1 MTNMLQQAVAQHQ
14 AGRLQEAAALYKQI
28 LQAQPN
34 HFDALHLLG
43 VIFFQAGQ
51 NSQAVELIQRAIA
64 INPAHPAPHLNIGL
78 ALKGLG
84 RAQEALASYDK
95 AIALKPNYPDAFN
108 NRAAAL
114 QDLLRLDDALAS
126 YDKAVALDPGFVE
139 AWNNRGAL
147 LRDLKRVD
155 EAMASYDRALAL
167 KPDFAA
173 VWSNRGALLQDLK
186 RHDDAL
192 ASYDKAIALEPNYAD
207 AWNNRGVV
215 FRDTRR
221 LEDALVCF
229 DQAIAIQPDYAD
241 AYVNRAPVLRDL
253 KRIDEAAASYAQALK
268 LKPGYEFLSGY
279 LLETRMMICDWDG
292 LEDGFAS
299 CAAGIREGRRMTT
312 PFPLLAMIDDPALHQ
327 MAAQIYTDAKCPENN
342 ALGAIPRRSAGEKI
356 RIGYYSADFHNHATA
371 YLIAEALEA
380 HDRSRFELTG
390 FSFGPDDQGDMRQ
403 RLFPAFDKF
412 MDVRGVSDGEI
423 AKLSRGL
430 GIDVAVDLK
439 GHTQHSRPGIFAVR
453 AAPVQAQYI
462 GYPGTMGAPYM
473 DYVIADKIV
482 IPPGSESDYREKILR
497 LPHSY
502 QANDSG
508 RRISAK
514 AVTRQEAGLPES
526 GFVFCSFNNNYKIL
540 PETFE
545 SWMHILK
552 AVEGSVLWLLEDNAI
567 AASNL
572 RKHAAAAGIEPARL
586 IFAGRVL
593 LDEHLARHRLANLFL
608 DTWPYNAHTTASDAL
623 WAGLPVLT
631 RTGRAFAGRVAASL
645 LGAIG
650 LPELITNS
658 TADYEALAIDLA
670 RNPEKLSA
678 LRKKLDSNK
687 TTMPLFNGKLIARHL
702 EAGYAAMLA
711 RHQSGLPPDHI
722 EVSL

>member
-1 MTNMLQQAVAQHQ
+1 
-14 AGRLQEAAALYKQI
+14 
-28 LQAQPN
+28 
-34 HFDALHLLG
+34 
-43 VIFFQAGQ
+43 
-51 NSQAVELIQRAIA
+51 
-64 INPAHPAPHLNIGL
+64 
-78 ALKGLG
+78 
-84 RAQEALASYDK
+84 
-95 AIALKPNYPDAFN
+95 
-108 NRAAAL
+108 
-114 QDLLRLDDALAS
+114 
-126 YDKAVALDPGFVE
+126 
-139 AWNNRGAL
+139 
-147 LRDLKRVD
+147 
-155 EAMASYDRALAL
+155 
-167 KPDFAA
+167 
-173 VWSNRGALLQDLK
+173 
-186 RHDDAL
+186 
-192 ASYDKAIALEPNYAD
+192 
-207 AWNNRGVV
+207 
-215 FRDTRR
+215 
-221 LEDALVCF
+221 
-229 DQAIAIQPDYAD
+229 
-241 AYVNRAPVLRDL
+241 
-253 KRIDEAAASYAQALK
+253 
-268 LKPGYEFLSGY
+268 
-279 LLETRMMICDWDG
+279 
-292 LEDGFAS
+292 
-299 CAAGIREGRRMTT
+299 
-312 PFPLLAMIDDPALHQ
+312 
-327 MAAQIYTDAKCPENN
+327 
-342 ALGAIPRRSAGEKI
+342 
-356 RIGYYSADFHNHATA
+356 
-371 YLIAEALEA
+371 
-380 HDRSRFELTG
+380 
-390 FSFGPDDQGDMRQ
+390 
-403 RLFPAFDKF
+403 
-412 MDVRGVSDGEI
+412 
-423 AKLSRGL
+423 
-430 GIDVAVDLK
+430 
-439 GHTQHSRPGIFAVR
+439 
-453 AAPVQAQYI
+453 
-462 GYPGTMGAPYM
+462 MGAPYM